1 MQQAANFDGVEET
14 EQLLDS
20 QIKDLLAMIENAE
33 KSKIFSGHIKPI
45 V

>member
-1 MQQAANFDGVEET
+1 MRQAANLDRVEET
-14 EQLLDS
+14 EQLSDI

-33 KSKIFSGHIKPI
+33 KSKIFSGHIIPI

>member
-1 MQQAANFDGVEET
+1 MQQATNLDGVET
-14 EQLLDS
+14 EQLSDI

-33 KSKIFSGHIKPI
+33 KSKIFSGRIIPI